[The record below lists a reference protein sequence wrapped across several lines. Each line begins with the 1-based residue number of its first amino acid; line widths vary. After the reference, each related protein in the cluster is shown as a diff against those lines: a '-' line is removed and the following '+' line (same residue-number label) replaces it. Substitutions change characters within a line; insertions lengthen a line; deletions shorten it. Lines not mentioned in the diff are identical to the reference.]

1 MILLLSV
8 WHYVVSVV
16 LMLSVWYDVRV
27 IVMLSVWYD
36 VVSALHVCF
45 HCMPTDDE
53 RTARVVLIVVLT
65 SGVVIVAVVVTFVYL
80 KRCVCILLIRLVRVY
95 VD

>member
-1 MILLLSV
+1 M
-8 WHYVVSVV
+8 
-16 LMLSVWYDVRV
+16 MLEWYYCCQCGM
-27 IVMLSVWYD
+27 MLSVWYD
-36 VVSALHVCF
+36 VVSALQVCF

-53 RTARVVLIVVLT
+53 RTARVVLTVVLT